1 MIGFPKCFA
10 AKFLKE
16 SIRSISPLHSVG
28 GVLPVTIPLTNS
40 ILGQIIRWPF
50 RALPSEMVVRIPF
63 SPRRGM
69 RWIVGSSN
77 HSTWLGLYEPDQT
90 RNLCRHLRRGGVF
103 FDIGTQAGYHTLLA
117 SRLVGAKGRVCSWEP
132 VPRNVGYLRRHVTL
146 NGLAN
151 VTVIEAAVSDRD
163 GTVHFDT
170 SGSYMAGHISEQ
182 GALAVPT
189 MRLDTLLAESK
200 IPIPT
205 VMKIDVEGAEFGVLQ
220 GAQQLLLRARPVILL
235 DAHDFLG
242 GEYRG
247 LHDRCCRYLQGLGY
261 RCESIPSQFATS
273 VIATPD

>member
-1 MIGFPKCFA
+1 
-10 AKFLKE
+10 
-16 SIRSISPLHSVG
+16 
-28 GVLPVTIPLTNS
+28 VTIPLTNS

-90 RNLCRHLRRGGVF
+90 RNVCRHLRRGGVF
-103 FDIGTQAGYHTLLA
+103 FD
-117 SRLVGAKGRVCSWEP
+117 
-132 VPRNVGYLRRHVTL
+132 NVGYLRRHVTL

-182 GALAVPT
+182 GALAGPT

-242 GEYRG
+242 GEHRG